1 MIPTEF
7 RRNRALATARLALA
21 QLDQREAEQACRSAH
36 RVLDLMGTDPLPGR
50 TRTVLGD
57 FHRHL
62 LTTAPQAPATL
73 EWTER
78 ARRDWSRAA

>member
-1 MIPTEF
+1 MIPTDF

-57 FHRHL
+57 FHRH
-62 LTTAPQAPATL
+62 AHHRPPSASDP
-73 EWTER
+73 
-78 ARRDWSRAA
+78 